1 MRGAWLLSVDEV
13 AIIRRV
19 GEVVWSVAST
29 SALLIHFAP
38 TRPVCDRASLS
49 RITAWAFLVLM
60 VPLERIII
68 LSRADVQ
75 SSLPTCSLVREP
87 TAVISMHMLTSSD
100 YSAL

>member
-1 MRGAWLLSVDEV
+1 MHPRLLMRGAWLLSVDEV

-49 RITAWAFLVLM
+49 QITAWAFLVLM
-60 VPLERIII
+60 VPLVNHH
-68 LSRADVQ
+68 LY
-75 SSLPTCSLVREP
+75 LVMMCQAACP
-87 TAVISMHMLTSSD
+87 HVAWFMNLQ
-100 YSAL
+100 L